1 MKKYAEMTLSER
13 QAEYAA
19 VKAAYEQ
26 QKALGLKLNMARGKP
41 GRDQLDM
48 VTDIFNVL
56 IKPEDFIDE
65 GIETRNYGEVAGIP
79 SAKALFADI
88 LGCKP
93 EQVFVGGNA
102 SLQLMYDAVSKAF
115 THGLLHSEKPW
126 CKLDK
131 VKWICPVPGYDRHFK
146 VTQSFGVEMINVPMT
161 ADGPDM
167 DKVEELV
174 KDPAVKGMWNVP
186 KYSNPEGVVYSAETI
201 RRLAAMK
208 PAAPD
213 FMLMWDNAYCIH
225 EFDCDYV
232 DFPDIL
238 SLCAENGN
246 ADMVYEFASTSKVTF
261 PGAGV
266 GVMASSEDNIAYFT
280 KLINIQ
286 TIGFDK
292 INQLRHVRYLKDK
305 THTLALMKKH
315 AAILAPKFHA
325 VLDALDDCVLYQV
338 KGPYRSEATGLSCYY
353 SYNGDVD
360 DLAGYAGIGAGEAF
374 KYFYEYELTGQ
385 LTEDGTAYLAG
396 LDIDASALQP
406 VQGLSDTNWDNAPL
420 TLSDDGC
427 AVLTLGPEADALLA
441 SVGFSLY
448 YADEESDILLMLGID
463 NDIIADWDNGV
474 FTDNFRGVWGAIDG
488 HMVYMELSYEG
499 DDYNLYAVPVLLD
512 GEAYYLQVV
521 YDFTE
526 EAWSILGARQGID
539 DSGMA
544 SKELRLLQEGDE
556 LTTVWY
562 VSSISGDDDFAPYE
576 IDTFTV
582 TADTS
587 FDEVELPDGQYFMMF
602 ELRDVMDNCAY
613 SDVAVFTC
621 EGGEITTTVG

>member
-186 KYSNPEGVVYSAETI
+186 KYSNPEGVVYSDETI
-201 RRLAAMK
+201 RRIASMK

-225 EFDCDYV
+225 EFEG
-232 DFPDIL
+232 DFVPFVDIL
-238 SLCAENGN
+238 SLCAEYGN

-266 GVMASSEDNIAYFT
+266 SVMATSEANLAYL
-280 KLINIQ
+280 KPIINIQ
-286 TIGFDK
+286 TIGYDK
-292 INQLRHVRYLKDK
+292 INQLRHVKYLKNK
-305 THTLALMKKH
+305 EHTLALMQRH
-315 AAILAPKFHA
+315 AAILRPKFHT
-325 VLDALDDCVLYQV
+325 VLDALDREIAPL
-338 KGPYRSEATGLSCYY
+338 
-353 SYNGDVD
+353 
-360 DLAGYAGIGAGEAF
+360 GIGTWKRPVGG
-374 KYFYEYELTGQ
+374 YFVSY
-385 LTEDGTAYLAG
+385 DAMPGTAKRALALCKEAG
-396 LDIDASALQP
+396 VTMTGAGATFPYGEDPRDSNIRIAPSLPPVEELQQAIAIFCICVKLAALEK
-406 VQGLSDTNWDNAPL
+406 
-420 TLSDDGC
+420 
-427 AVLTLGPEADALLA
+427 LG
-441 SVGFSLY
+441 V
-448 YADEESDILLMLGID
+448 
-463 NDIIADWDNGV
+463 
-474 FTDNFRGVWGAIDG
+474 
-488 HMVYMELSYEG
+488 
-499 DDYNLYAVPVLLD
+499 
-512 GEAYYLQVV
+512 
-521 YDFTE
+521 
-526 EAWSILGARQGID
+526 
-539 DSGMA
+539 
-544 SKELRLLQEGDE
+544 
-556 LTTVWY
+556 
-562 VSSISGDDDFAPYE
+562 
-576 IDTFTV
+576 
-582 TADTS
+582 
-587 FDEVELPDGQYFMMF
+587 
-602 ELRDVMDNCAY
+602 
-613 SDVAVFTC
+613 
-621 EGGEITTTVG
+621 